1 MTDSMKKTDPIYEN
15 CRRKVEA
22 AKKKETIETFAVS
35 KQMAGDRIKVLP
47 IEEKDETIETDKLP
61 KNTNNSE
68 IETKYTAI
76 EEKRSEHV
84 LVVEEKAFE
93 ESVTTMDKDT
103 ESSIKN
109 SSKFKDVGETT
120 VLCMSMANFP
130 NEKVAVEVASI
141 KEHDTEPSDASS
153 TAETSLPSI
162 EKVSVSAT
170 KDNNTEPCQMF
181 SKRLGSNCTA
191 GFPVSD
197 LSKESSSSNVQT
209 LTAPSDLSK
218 ESSSSNVQT
227 LTAPSD
233 LSKESSSSNVQ
244 TLTAPSD
251 WGKQSSSSNIHT
263 LTAVTLAAIS
273 DWGKESSGSKAH
285 TLAAVSD
292 LGKESSTSNVETPAV
307 ATDWDKESSSSNVQI
322 LVAASDL
329 DKESSSS
336 NVQTPPAAP
345 DWGKQSSSSN
355 IQSPAAVSDWG
366 KESSSSNVQTLG
378 AISDLSKE
386 SSSSNVQIP
395 AATSDWGKEN
405 SSSNIQTP
413 AATSELSKE
422 SSSSNVQSLATIS
435 DWGKG
440 SSSSNIQTLVAA
452 TDWRESSNIQ
462 TPSIASDRG
471 KESFSTDIQ
480 TIAAIS
486 DLSKESSSSNVQ
498 TLAAISDWGT
508 ESSSS
513 NIQSPAAVS
522 DWGKESSSSNVQTL
536 GAISDLSKESSSSNV
551 QIPAATSDWGK
562 ENSSTDIQTI
572 AAISDLSKESSSSNV
587 QTLAAISDWGTE
599 SSSSNMQTPVAA
611 SDWDKENS
619 SPNIQ
624 TQTVISD
631 WGTDSS
637 SYNIQ
642 TPAVASDLSKESS
655 TSNVHTVA
663 TISDWG
669 KGSSSSNIRTP
680 AIVSDWGKESSSS
693 NVQTLAAISDLS
705 KESSSSNVQTL
716 AVTSDWDKESSS
728 SSDQTLSV
736 VSDWDDESSSC
747 YVLTKAAIT
756 NWDGSSNLK
765 EIVET
770 TSAVAPMANITIG
783 ALVSSKGEEAV
794 LKKAREEVKVSVT
807 DKAMTAL
814 KEESSTCN
822 IKKGASVS
830 SSREETVLEN
840 VRERAK
846 LCGSVSSA
854 ETQLENVREI
864 AKPSGSV
871 SWGETQLKNVREIAE
886 TSGTAGMM
894 TACSVSSRGKA
905 QDVKEPEGGLGSD
918 TVIVVEIEQP
928 VVLTKLQEDFIEDVA
943 PELCVAIVQF
953 DPDELESKS
962 CCSCCQNCCFQTC
975 SCNLSGIFTRNTQ
988 QRKGPELHK
997 EELFTPTLQKA
1008 SVMGGSL
1015 IKKAIFPLVIA
1026 VAREVWVSL
1035 ELATVLLG
1043 LILSIITV
1051 SFDDNQVFNILHL
1064 VLIILSS
1071 ALAIVDATYSLLRCQ
1086 SCRLCYSH
1094 ITKGIDHE
1102 EKSEDGENNGG
1113 NKCLRCLYWCNRK
1126 LDVARLIVTEV
1137 LVYPL
1142 LVCDIFEIVVGRSFE
1157 SDDHTNRLGFALF
1170 LLSCISLLLYVY
1182 IVRVIILGRSIRRL
1196 HKYRTLDDKGNKMTV
1211 NKDDLSNLSGA
1222 LKYQISFFIHI
1233 LMQMLAQIMM
1243 LIAIGAKIRYDN
1255 RHFYE
1260 PKNTDD
1266 TIYYSTPLIIM
1277 LVIAYISPTF
1287 GYLSFFI
1294 VTKPWAQE
1302 FPLGVFNTFLS
1313 QLKLCQAGG
1322 PENFLADGD
1331 DMNEEDEEKLNKNFA
1346 GKSFQKLSKR
1356 EKVERIKQFGF
1367 KFTDDFKKWRDISFL
1382 TKFEYPFK
1390 NPWMVMLCLFYASIQ
1405 LIFIIC
1411 AGVAVSDTGVAM
1423 SQVLNGGGW
1432 VVYYIIAIIFGA
1444 IANAYAFLVAGFWI
1458 SVFLLVV
1465 AIMVGIMLCIVLVI
1479 LLAVIAGS
1487 SSSSNRRQY

>member
-47 IEEKDETIETDKLP
+47 IEEKDETVETDKLP

-93 ESVTTMDKDT
+93 ESVTTRDKDT
-103 ESSIKN
+103 EPSIKN

-233 LSKESSSSNVQ
+233 
-244 TLTAPSD
+244 

-285 TLAAVSD
+285 TLAAASD
-292 LGKESSTSNVETPAV
+292 LGKESSTSNVETPAA

-440 SSSSNIQTLVAA
+440 SSSSDIQTLVAA

-471 KESFSTDIQ
+471 KESF
-480 TIAAIS
+480 
-486 DLSKESSSSNVQ
+486 
-498 TLAAISDWGT
+498 
-508 ESSSS
+508 
-513 NIQSPAAVS
+513 
-522 DWGKESSSSNVQTL
+522 
-536 GAISDLSKESSSSNV
+536 
-551 QIPAATSDWGK
+551 
-562 ENSSTDIQTI
+562 STDIQTI

-705 KESSSSNVQTL
+705 KESSSSNVETLAAISDLGKESSSSNVQTIAAISDWGKGSSNSDIRTPAIVSDWGEESSSSSVQTLAVMSDLSKENSSSNVQTLVAISDLSKGSSSSNVQTL

-765 EIVET
+765 EIVEA
-770 TSAVAPMANITIG
+770 TSAVTPMANITIE

-807 DKAMTAL
+807 DKAM
-814 KEESSTCN
+814 KEESSTSN

-871 SWGETQLKNVREIAE
+871 SWGETQLENVREIAKP
-886 TSGTAGMM
+886 SGTAGMM

-1094 ITKGIDHE
+1094 ITKGIDQE

-1260 PKNTDD
+1260 PGNTDD

-1390 NPWMVMLCLFYASIQ
+1390 NPWMVILCLFYASIQ